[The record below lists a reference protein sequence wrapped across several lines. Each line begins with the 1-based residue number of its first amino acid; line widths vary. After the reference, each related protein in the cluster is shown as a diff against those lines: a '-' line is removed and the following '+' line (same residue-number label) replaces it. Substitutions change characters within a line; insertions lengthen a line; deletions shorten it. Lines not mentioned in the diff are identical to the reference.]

1 MINRYPPWSCR
12 CLTVACRHSAVP
24 RPLGRCILHM
34 ILFSINLWRAMSSLS
49 PVLYWHDKWN
59 CPSSHV
65 DPALSCSCR
74 AGGCHDTV
82 AWYKTQCKK
91 LYYISISS
99 LICYILCAI
108 LLMIRSS
115 SYGGTVPVFEDCFSK
130 MDHSEDFSIVRI
142 RAQSLSYSKTIMLAQ

>member
-34 ILFSINLWRAMSSLS
+34 ILFSFNLWRAMSSLS
-49 PVLYWHDKWN
+49 PVLYRHNKWN

-82 AWYKTQCKK
+82 AWYKTQRKSYIIYSYHHWHVI
-91 LYYISISS
+91 YYVLFSWWSGTPLTGEPYPFSMTVFPKWIILRISS
-99 LICYILCAI
+99 LSAYAHNL
-108 LLMIRSS
+108 
-115 SYGGTVPVFEDCFSK
+115 F
-130 MDHSEDFSIVRI
+130 HIVRP
-142 RAQSLSYSKTIMLAQ
+142 